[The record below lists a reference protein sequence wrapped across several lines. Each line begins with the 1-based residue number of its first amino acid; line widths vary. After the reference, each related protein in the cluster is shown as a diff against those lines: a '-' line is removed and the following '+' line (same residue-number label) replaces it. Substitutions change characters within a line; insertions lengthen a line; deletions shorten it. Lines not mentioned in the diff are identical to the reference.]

1 MRYVK
6 YVALL
11 IAFSCIL
18 TSCSNRGNNVKAQ
31 VSDNNKTFSMLASKK
46 YDNTELETII
56 QFQGNMEKLGELYPL
71 ECVRKV
77 GDDYRISFLGDDRV
91 AIIICDKHGEK
102 LLEISLS
109 CLVQN
114 RTLVIQKLDNH

>member
-1 MRYVK
+1 
-6 YVALL
+6 
-11 IAFSCIL
+11 
-18 TSCSNRGNNVKAQ
+18 
-31 VSDNNKTFSMLASKK
+31 MLASKK
-46 YDNTELETII
+46 YDNTELESII